1 MRKLY
6 IGLLIGAIALV
17 GCTRE
22 SPKGGAPGDKKV
34 STTTTRDGVTTTT
47 TTTKEQTEDRDH
59 QFSVKVPSGATNVT
73 QGKQKE
79 VTISLNRGSSF
90 KEPVKVKIDAPA
102 GIKAV
107 PAETTIPADDNKA
120 KVTLEAADDAT
131 VGRHTVTVTGIPETG
146 NSTSVDMDVEVKKK
160 D

>member
-1 MRKLY
+1 MRKLH

-34 STTTTRDGVTTTT
+34 TTTTTRDGATT
-47 TTTKEQTEDRDH
+47 TTTKKQTDASDRE
-59 QFSVKVPSGATNVT
+59 FSVKVPSGATNVT

-79 VTISLNRGSSF
+79 VTISLSRGSNF
-90 KEPVKVKIDAPA
+90 KEPVKVKIEAPA
-102 GIKAV
+102 GIKVV

-120 KVTLEAADDAT
+120 KVVVEAAPDAT

-146 NSTSVDMDVEVKKK
+146 NSTSVDMDIDVKKK